1 MDILKLIDSNIIN
14 TCHNCEAKVF
24 FYKMKADYYRY
35 ISEYAADKQYDDAS
49 SSAKT
54 AYSEATTYAEAE
66 LKTTN
71 PVRLGLALNY
81 SVFCYE
87 VFYKNLGLK

>member
-1 MDILKLIDSNIIN
+1 M
-14 TCHNCEAKVF
+14 EAK
-24 FYKMKADYYRY
+24 K
-35 ISEYAADKQYDDAS
+35 
-49 SSAKT
+49 
-54 AYSEATTYAEAE
+54 AYSDATGFAEAE

-87 VFYKNLGLK
+87 VIKLNNRL